1 MAPPGCPAGL
11 AGKLEEQNGV
21 TSVKQEDG
29 ELLISSRNS
38 AHSLPPVLKVLED
51 SGCEV
56 DHLEIYTPNLE
67 KLFIH
72 LTGKELRE

>member
-1 MAPPGCPAGL
+1 PAGL
-11 AGKLEEQNGV
+11 SQQINEQNGV
-21 TSVKQEDG
+21 TAVNQQDDG
-29 ELLISSRNS
+29 LTISSMNS

-56 DHLEIYTPNLE
+56 SHLEIYTPNLE